1 MSEKSKLTM
10 LILGIIVIVMLIV
23 VFALVD
29 VNILGIKTLSI
40 SGIKRKADLAN
51 SLNLSFEQTQAKYNQ
66 MIIERTMAEKEYEKQ
81 KTKYATISDE
91 TISLI
96 KDVTKDQKYMI
107 EYLWIVLGDY
117 AEDNNLKLVVMEP
130 NQMATFNIESGQV
143 AVKEAKQTG
152 IASVTTPTGQKT
164 STSGNQTN
172 TTEKIIISPV
182 TNSNTVKILLIGEYE
197 DITDFVF
204 EVENDKNLKF
214 KLDNMS
220 MQYAGNNYVL
230 SQFDVL
236 GMSVLLK

>member
-143 AVKEAKQTG
+143 AVQEAKQTG
-152 IASVTTPTGQKT
+152 TASVTTPTGQKT